1 MGIEREIDKL
11 GRIVLPI
18 SYRQRLNLTEHSVVR
33 VDLKNNAIVITPVI
47 YSCVLCGSTT
57 DLSKEKPLCIN
68 CIRSIKELH

>member
-33 VDLKNNAIVITPVI
+33 VDLYFGGIRQRAEYLLYPA
-47 YSCVLCGSTT
+47 
-57 DLSKEKPLCIN
+57 SK
-68 CIRSIKELH
+68 